1 MKTESDLSYIRSNKN
16 TKRLLTLLFFFGLL
30 RLQSQE
36 KENGENMDTPLGLAE
51 VRNKDANDEFHEIT
65 LGLHFVSK

>member
-1 MKTESDLSYIRSNKN
+1 
-16 TKRLLTLLFFFGLL
+16 
-30 RLQSQE
+30 
-36 KENGENMDTPLGLAE
+36 MDTPLGLAE